1 MAGCPF
7 PGRSQY
13 AGLRR
18 PERDGT
24 GRGPVFGT
32 LLGPEATGPPAAR
45 GSLRG
50 SRCGAGRFVSRF
62 PGMPKA
68 AAVETRRRRGVTGLL
83 FENCIVDASIL

>member
-1 MAGCPF
+1 MPF

-32 LLGPEATGPPAAR
+32 LLGPEATGPPPL
-45 GSLRG
+45 G
-50 SRCGAGRFVSRF
+50 GAGRFVSRF
-62 PGMPKA
+62 PGMPRA